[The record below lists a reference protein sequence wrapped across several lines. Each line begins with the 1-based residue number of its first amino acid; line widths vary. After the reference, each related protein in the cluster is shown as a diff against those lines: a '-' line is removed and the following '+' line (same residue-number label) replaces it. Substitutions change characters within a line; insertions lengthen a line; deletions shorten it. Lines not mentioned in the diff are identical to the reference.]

1 MKWQIV
7 QGVTTTS
14 HQEVVLQQAHHT
26 SALAEVIK
34 KKIEGW
40 RVIYEIFSVPHLS
53 GSFYLFEVC

>member
-26 SALAEVIK
+26 SAEVI

-40 RVIYEIFSVPHLS
+40 RAVYEIFSVPHM
-53 GSFYLFEVC
+53 

>member
-14 HQEVVLQQAHHT
+14 HQEVVLQQAHHM

-34 KKIEGW
+34 KIEGW
-40 RVIYEIFSVPHLS
+40 RVVYEIFSVPHM
-53 GSFYLFEVC
+53 